1 MSKEHT
7 TEHLRAELKSLSDTL
22 EEVLSSSGEK
32 SKEEL
37 SKIRSKAEQALKQSR
52 YRLGETGDAIAKQTR
67 VAAAR
72 ADEYVRENPWTGV
85 GIGAAIGCS
94 ARRSAVASLIM
105 ADTHHAQG
113 PGKSVLGIGQ
123 RIVSIMVEMV
133 ETRLRLAVVE
143 LEEEKA
149 NLFQLLLMLGLT
161 MLFAAFGLMSL
172 MVLIIWAVDPQYRLN
187 AMIATTVVLLLLAL
201 IGGIWTLRKSRKS
214 TLLRHTR
221 HELANDRQLLEEE
234 SREQ

>member
-1 MSKEHT
+1 
-7 TEHLRAELKSLSDTL
+7 
-22 EEVLSSSGEK
+22 
-32 SKEEL
+32 
-37 SKIRSKAEQALKQSR
+37 
-52 YRLGETGDAIAKQTR
+52 
-67 VAAAR
+67 
-72 ADEYVRENPWTGV
+72 
-85 GIGAAIGCS
+85 
-94 ARRSAVASLIM
+94 M

-149 NLFQLLLMLGLT
+149 NLLGLT

-172 MVLIIWAVDPQYRLN
+172 MVLVIWAVDPQYRLN

>member
-1 MSKEHT
+1 
-7 TEHLRAELKSLSDTL
+7 
-22 EEVLSSSGEK
+22 
-32 SKEEL
+32 
-37 SKIRSKAEQALKQSR
+37 
-52 YRLGETGDAIAKQTR
+52 
-67 VAAAR
+67 
-72 ADEYVRENPWTGV
+72 
-85 GIGAAIGCS
+85 
-94 ARRSAVASLIM
+94 M

-133 ETRLRLAVVE
+133 ETRLRLE